1 MANSCLR
8 SEYNTT
14 LGYVL
19 PECLVYL
26 HHHLHI
32 SFFGRGTLHQ
42 PTSTSPRYTL
52 LVYNNAPPTS
62 ALLPPLSPA
71 RCSYGKSPAST
82 LVQSLSDREIRELV
96 ILVIGK
102 EGKLGANF
110 LLRQLVL
117 DDIDVGQPGLAAI
130 YNHPCSAIYALRTQS
145 TGRAVLA
152 LPS

>member
-1 MANSCLR
+1 MAKNCLR

-32 SFFGRGTLHQ
+32 RFFGRGTLHQ

-96 ILVIGK
+96 ILVVD
-102 EGKLGANF
+102 EGGRLEANF
-110 LLRQLVL
+110 LLKQLVL
-117 DDIDVGQPGLAAI
+117 GDIDVGQPGLVGHI
-130 YNHPCSAIYALRTQS
+130 QQPMLNNLRTS
-145 TGRAVLA
+145 YTVHEAGGVSSA
-152 LPS
+152 